1 MFNLK
6 YRINNLKLFKFFV
19 LLFKKFFKLG
29 GYMKFLKLLL
39 VAFFGTGLLINTAL
53 AGGKLVIASNASDQA
68 PRAAFEEIVAKFQA
82 ANPDID
88 VQMNTTEHEAF
99 KTAIR
104 TILSADKGPDV
115 ATWFAGNRMAGFV
128 ADGLFGDISDV
139 WAQEGLASS
148 MASTM
153 ASVTFDGKQY
163 ALPYSY
169 YQWGVYY
176 RKDIY
181 DANGISIPKTYDE
194 FLNNCK
200 KLKAKGIAS
209 VAIGTKF
216 LWTAAGWFDYLN
228 LRTNGLDYHI
238 DLMLGKTKYTD
249 EGVVNTF
256 KNWARAVEAGCFMDD
271 HQNYSWQEAQAPL
284 INGEA
289 ASYLIGNFIVPNL
302 PEDTQSQLDFY
313 QFPPINPNLEL
324 GEDAPTEIIFM
335 PANAQNVENGKK
347 FMAFFAQPE
356 NLTFMNDVLKQL
368 SPHSGSPAPTDRF
381 LKAGAEMLSKSK
393 TAQFFDR
400 DTTPEMAKAAMQLMV
415 DFMLEP
421 ESMMDILEEI
431 EEERSRIF
439 GG

>member
-1 MFNLK
+1 
-6 YRINNLKLFKFFV
+6 
-19 LLFKKFFKLG
+19 
-29 GYMKFLKLLL
+29 MKFVKLLIL
-39 VAFFGTGLLINTAL
+39 SFFALGMIINSAF
-53 AGGKLVIASNASDQA
+53 AGGKLVIASNASDAA
-68 PRAAFEEIVAKFQA
+68 PKKAFEDIVAKFQA
-82 ANPDID
+82 ANPDIE
-88 VQMNTTEHEAF
+88 VVLNTTEHEAF

-104 TILSADKGPDV
+104 TILAADKGPDV

-128 ADGLFGDISDV
+128 SDGLFADVSDV
-139 WAQEGLASS
+139 WASEGWDSS

-153 ASVTFDGKQY
+153 PSVTFNGKQY
-163 ALPYSY
+163 AVPYSY
-169 YQWGVYY
+169 YQWGIYY

-181 DANGISIPKTYDE
+181 EANGISIPKTYDE
-194 FLNNCK
+194 FLDNCK

-209 VAIGTKF
+209 VAIGTKY
-216 LWTAAGWFDYLN
+216 LWTAAGWFDYIN
-228 LRTNGLDYHI
+228 MRTNGLDYHI
-238 DLMLGKTKYTD
+238 NLMLGKTKYTD
-249 EGVVNTF
+249 QGVVNTF
-256 KNWARAVEAGCFMDD
+256 KNWARAIDAGCFMDD
-271 HQNYSWQEAQAPL
+271 HQNYSWQEAQPPL

-289 ASYLIGNFIVPNL
+289 ASYLIGNFIVNNL
-302 PEDTQSQLDFY
+302 PEETQAQLDFY
-313 QFPPINPNLEL
+313 QFPPIDPSLEL

-356 NLTFMNDVLKQL
+356 NLTAMNNVLGQL
-368 SPHSGSPAPTDRF
+368 STHSGSAAPSDRF
-381 LKAGAEMLSKSK
+381 QRAGAEMLSKSK

-421 ESMMDILEEI
+421 ENMMEILEEI

>member
-1 MFNLK
+1 MKLI
-6 YRINNLKLFKFFV
+6 RILV
-19 LLFKKFFKLG
+19 
-29 GYMKFLKLLL
+29 
-39 VAFFGTGLLINTAL
+39 VAFFTTGMLLNTTY

-104 TILSADKGPDV
+104 TILAADKGPDV

-139 WAQEGLASS
+139 WAQEGLANT

-153 ASVTFDGKQY
+153 PSVTFGGKQY

-194 FLNNCK
+194 FLDNCK
-200 KLKAKGIAS
+200 KLSANGIAS
-209 VAIGTKF
+209 VAIGTKY

-256 KNWARAVEAGCFMDD
+256 KNWTKAVEAGCFMDD

-302 PEDTQSQLDFY
+302 PEDTQAQLDFY
-313 QFPPINPNLEL
+313 QFPPIDPSLEL

-335 PANAQNVENGKK
+335 PSNAQNVENGKK
-347 FMAFFAQPE
+347 FMAFFSQPE
-356 NLTFMNDVLKQL
+356 NLTYMNDVLKQL

-381 LKAGAEMLSKSK
+381 LKAGSEMLSKSK

-400 DTTPEMAKAAMQLMV
+400 DTTPEMASVAMQLMV
-415 DFMLEP
+415 EFMLDTD
-421 ESMMDILEEI
+421 SMMDILEEM

>member
-1 MFNLK
+1 
-6 YRINNLKLFKFFV
+6 
-19 LLFKKFFKLG
+19 
-29 GYMKFLKLLL
+29 MKFVKLLIL
-39 VAFFGTGLLINTAL
+39 SFFALGMIINSAFAS
-53 AGGKLVIASNASDQA
+53 GKLVIASNASDAA
-68 PRAAFEEIVAKFQA
+68 PKKAFEDIVAKFQA
-82 ANPDID
+82 ANPDIE
-88 VQMNTTEHEAF
+88 VVLNTTEHEAF

-104 TILSADKGPDV
+104 TILAADKGPDV

-128 ADGLFGDISDV
+128 ADGLFADISDV
-139 WAQEGLASS
+139 WASEGWDSS

-153 ASVTFDGKQY
+153 PSVSFNGKQY
-163 ALPYSY
+163 AVPYSY
-169 YQWGVYY
+169 YQWGIYY

-181 DANGISIPKTYDE
+181 EANGISIPKTYDE
-194 FLNNCK
+194 FLDNCK

-209 VAIGTKF
+209 VAIGTKY
-216 LWTAAGWFDYLN
+216 LWTAAGWFDYIN
-228 LRTNGLDYHI
+228 MRTNGLDYHI
-238 DLMLGKTKYTD
+238 NLMLGKTKYTD
-249 EGVVNTF
+249 QGVVNTF
-256 KNWARAVEAGCFMDD
+256 KNWARAIDAGCFMDD
-271 HQNYSWQEAQAPL
+271 HQNYSWQEAQPPL

-289 ASYLIGNFIVPNL
+289 ASYLIGNFIVNNL
-302 PEDTQSQLDFY
+302 PEETQAQLDFY
-313 QFPPINPNLEL
+313 QFPPIDPSLEL

-356 NLTFMNDVLKQL
+356 NLTAMNNVLGQL
-368 SPHSGSPAPTDRF
+368 STHSGSAAPSDRF
-381 LKAGAEMLSKSK
+381 QRAGAEMLSKSK

-421 ESMMDILEEI
+421 ENMMEILEEI

>member
-1 MFNLK
+1 
-6 YRINNLKLFKFFV
+6 
-19 LLFKKFFKLG
+19 
-29 GYMKFLKLLL
+29 MKFVKLLIL
-39 VAFFGTGLLINTAL
+39 SFFALGMIINSAF
-53 AGGKLVIASNASDQA
+53 AGGKLVIASNASDAA
-68 PRAAFEEIVAKFQA
+68 PKKAFEDIVAKFQA
-82 ANPDID
+82 ANPDIE
-88 VQMNTTEHEAF
+88 VVLNTTEHEAF

-104 TILSADKGPDV
+104 TILAADKGPDV

-128 ADGLFGDISDV
+128 ADGLFADISDV
-139 WAQEGLASS
+139 WASEGWDSS

-153 ASVTFDGKQY
+153 PSVSFDGKQY
-163 ALPYSY
+163 AVPYSY
-169 YQWGVYY
+169 YQWGIYY

-181 DANGISIPKTYDE
+181 EANGISIPKTYDE
-194 FLNNCK
+194 FLDNCK

-209 VAIGTKF
+209 VAIGTKY
-216 LWTAAGWFDYLN
+216 LWTAAGWFDYIN
-228 LRTNGLDYHI
+228 MRTNGLDYHI
-238 DLMLGKTKYTD
+238 NLMLGKTKYTD
-249 EGVVNTF
+249 QGVVNTF
-256 KNWARAVEAGCFMDD
+256 KNWARAIDAGCFMDD
-271 HQNYSWQEAQAPL
+271 HQNYSWQEAQPPL

-289 ASYLIGNFIVPNL
+289 ASYLIGNFIVNNL
-302 PEDTQSQLDFY
+302 PEETQAQLDFY
-313 QFPPINPNLEL
+313 QFPPIDPSLEL

-356 NLTFMNDVLKQL
+356 NLTAMNNVLGQL
-368 SPHSGSPAPTDRF
+368 STHSGSAAPSDRF
-381 LKAGAEMLSKSK
+381 QRAGAEMLSKSK

-421 ESMMDILEEI
+421 ENMMEILEEI

>member
-1 MFNLK
+1 M
-6 YRINNLKLFKFFV
+6 KLIKILV
-19 LLFKKFFKLG
+19 
-29 GYMKFLKLLL
+29 
-39 VAFFGTGLLINTAL
+39 VAFFTTGMLLNNAY
-53 AGGKLVIASNASDQA
+53 AGGKLIIASNASDQA

-104 TILSADKGPDV
+104 TILAADKGPDV

-139 WAQEGLASS
+139 WAQEGLANT

-153 ASVTFDGKQY
+153 PSVTFGGKQY

-194 FLNNCK
+194 FLDNCK
-200 KLKAKGIAS
+200 KLSANGIAS
-209 VAIGTKF
+209 VAIGTKY

-256 KNWARAVEAGCFMDD
+256 KNWTKAVEAGCFMDD

-302 PEDTQSQLDFY
+302 PEDTQAQLDFY
-313 QFPPINPNLEL
+313 QFPPIDPSLEL

-335 PANAQNVENGKK
+335 PSNAQNVENGKK
-347 FMAFFAQPE
+347 FMAFFSQPE
-356 NLTFMNDVLKQL
+356 NLTYMNDVLKQL

-381 LKAGAEMLSKSK
+381 LKAGSEMLSKSK

-415 DFMLEP
+415 EFMLDTD
-421 ESMMDILEEI
+421 SMMDILEEM

>member
-1 MFNLK
+1 
-6 YRINNLKLFKFFV
+6 
-19 LLFKKFFKLG
+19 
-29 GYMKFLKLLL
+29 MKFLKLLIL
-39 VAFFGTGLLINTAL
+39 SFFALGMIINSAF
-53 AGGKLVIASNASDQA
+53 AGGKLVIASNASDAA
-68 PRAAFEEIVAKFQA
+68 PKKAFEDIVAKFQA
-82 ANPDID
+82 ANPDIE
-88 VQMNTTEHEAF
+88 VVLNTTEHEAF

-104 TILSADKGPDV
+104 TILAADKGPDV

-128 ADGLFGDISDV
+128 SDGLFADISDV
-139 WAQEGLASS
+139 WASQGWDSS

-153 ASVTFDGKQY
+153 PSVTFNGKQY
-163 ALPYSY
+163 AVPYSY
-169 YQWGVYY
+169 YQWGIYY

-181 DANGISIPKTYDE
+181 EANGISIPKTYDE
-194 FLNNCK
+194 FLDNCK

-209 VAIGTKF
+209 VAIGTKY
-216 LWTAAGWFDYLN
+216 LWTAAGWFDYIN
-228 LRTNGLDYHI
+228 MRTNGLDYHI
-238 DLMLGKTKYTD
+238 NLMLGKTKYTD
-249 EGVVNTF
+249 QGVVNTF
-256 KNWARAVEAGCFMDD
+256 KNWARAIDAGCFMDD
-271 HQNYSWQEAQAPL
+271 HQNYSWQEAQPPL

-289 ASYLIGNFIVPNL
+289 ASYLIGNFIVNNL
-302 PEDTQSQLDFY
+302 PEETQAQLDFY
-313 QFPPINPNLEL
+313 QFPPIDPSLEL

-356 NLTFMNDVLKQL
+356 NLTAMNNVLGQL
-368 SPHSGSPAPTDRF
+368 STHSGSAAPSDRF
-381 LKAGAEMLSKSK
+381 QRAGAEMLSKSK

-421 ESMMDILEEI
+421 ENMMEILEEI

>member
-1 MFNLK
+1 
-6 YRINNLKLFKFFV
+6 
-19 LLFKKFFKLG
+19 
-29 GYMKFLKLLL
+29 MKFVKLLIL
-39 VAFFGTGLLINTAL
+39 SFFALGMIINSAF
-53 AGGKLVIASNASDQA
+53 AGSKLVIASNASDA
-68 PRAAFEEIVAKFQA
+68 TPKEAFENIVAKFQA
-82 ANPDID
+82 ANPDIE
-88 VQMNTTEHEAF
+88 VVLNTTEHEAF

-104 TILSADKGPDV
+104 TILAADKGPDV

-128 ADGLFGDISDV
+128 SDGLFADISDV
-139 WAQEGLASS
+139 WASEGWNSS

-153 ASVTFDGKQY
+153 PSVTFNGKQY
-163 ALPYSY
+163 AVPYSY
-169 YQWGVYY
+169 YQWGIYY

-181 DANGISIPKTYDE
+181 EANGISIPKTYDE
-194 FLNNCK
+194 FLDNCK

-209 VAIGTKF
+209 VAIGTKY
-216 LWTAAGWFDYLN
+216 LWTAAGWFDYIN
-228 LRTNGLDYHI
+228 MRTNGLDYHI
-238 DLMLGKTKYTD
+238 NLMLGKTKYTD
-249 EGVVNTF
+249 QGVVNTF
-256 KNWARAVEAGCFMDD
+256 KNWARAIDAGCFMDD
-271 HQNYSWQEAQAPL
+271 HQNYSWQEAQPPL

-289 ASYLIGNFIVPNL
+289 TSYLIGNFIVNNL
-302 PEDTQSQLDFY
+302 PEETQAQLDFY
-313 QFPPINPNLEL
+313 QFPPIDPSLEL

-356 NLTFMNDVLKQL
+356 NLTAMNNVLGQL
-368 SPHSGSPAPTDRF
+368 STHSGSAAPSDRF
-381 LKAGAEMLSKSK
+381 QRAGAEMLSKSK

-421 ESMMDILEEI
+421 ENMMEILEEI

>member
-1 MFNLK
+1 
-6 YRINNLKLFKFFV
+6 
-19 LLFKKFFKLG
+19 
-29 GYMKFLKLLL
+29 MKFVKLLIL
-39 VAFFGTGLLINTAL
+39 SFFALGMIINSAF
-53 AGGKLVIASNASDQA
+53 AGGKLVIASNASDAA
-68 PRAAFEEIVAKFQA
+68 PKKAFEDIVAKFQA
-82 ANPDID
+82 ANPDIE
-88 VQMNTTEHEAF
+88 VVLNTTEHEAF

-104 TILSADKGPDV
+104 TILAADKGPDV

-128 ADGLFGDISDV
+128 ADGLFADISDV
-139 WAQEGLASS
+139 WASEGWDSS

-153 ASVTFDGKQY
+153 PSVSFNGKQY
-163 ALPYSY
+163 AVPYSY
-169 YQWGVYY
+169 YQWGIYY

-181 DANGISIPKTYDE
+181 EANGISIPKTYDE
-194 FLNNCK
+194 FLDNCK

-209 VAIGTKF
+209 VAIGTKY
-216 LWTAAGWFDYLN
+216 LWTAAGWFDYIN
-228 LRTNGLDYHI
+228 MRTNGLDYHI
-238 DLMLGKTKYTD
+238 NLMLGKTKYTD
-249 EGVVNTF
+249 QGVVNTF
-256 KNWARAVEAGCFMDD
+256 KNWARAIDAGCFMDD
-271 HQNYSWQEAQAPL
+271 HQNYSWQEAQPPL

-289 ASYLIGNFIVPNL
+289 ASYLIGNFIVNNL
-302 PEDTQSQLDFY
+302 PEETQAQLDFY
-313 QFPPINPNLEL
+313 QFPPIDPSLEL

-356 NLTFMNDVLKQL
+356 NLTAMNNVLGQL
-368 SPHSGSPAPTDRF
+368 STHSGSAAPSDRF
-381 LKAGAEMLSKSK
+381 QKAGAEMLSKSK

-421 ESMMDILEEI
+421 ENMMEILEEI

>member
-1 MFNLK
+1 MKLI
-6 YRINNLKLFKFFV
+6 RILV
-19 LLFKKFFKLG
+19 
-29 GYMKFLKLLL
+29 
-39 VAFFGTGLLINTAL
+39 VAFFTTGMLLNTTY

-104 TILSADKGPDV
+104 TILAADKGPDV

-139 WAQEGLASS
+139 WAQEGLANT

-153 ASVTFDGKQY
+153 PSITFGGKQY

-194 FLNNCK
+194 FLDNCK
-200 KLKAKGIAS
+200 KLSANGIAS
-209 VAIGTKF
+209 VAIGTKY

-256 KNWARAVEAGCFMDD
+256 KNWARAVEAGCFMDN

-302 PEDTQSQLDFY
+302 PEDTQAQLDFY
-313 QFPPINPNLEL
+313 QFPPIDPSLEL

-335 PANAQNVENGKK
+335 PSNAQNVENGKK
-347 FMAFFAQPE
+347 FMAFFSQPE
-356 NLTFMNDVLKQL
+356 NLTYMNDVLKQL

-381 LKAGAEMLSKSK
+381 LKAGSEMLSKSK

-415 DFMLEP
+415 EFMLDTD
-421 ESMMDILEEI
+421 SMMDILEEI

>member
-1 MFNLK
+1 MKLI
-6 YRINNLKLFKFFV
+6 RILV
-19 LLFKKFFKLG
+19 
-29 GYMKFLKLLL
+29 
-39 VAFFGTGLLINTAL
+39 VAFFTTGMLLNTTY

-104 TILSADKGPDV
+104 TILAADKGPDV

-139 WAQEGLASS
+139 WAQEGLANT

-153 ASVTFDGKQY
+153 PSVTFGGKQY

-194 FLNNCK
+194 FLDNCK
-200 KLKAKGIAS
+200 KLSANGIAS
-209 VAIGTKF
+209 VAIGTKY

-256 KNWARAVEAGCFMDD
+256 KNWARAVEAGCFMDN

-302 PEDTQSQLDFY
+302 PEDTQAQLDFY
-313 QFPPINPNLEL
+313 QFPPIDPSLEL

-335 PANAQNVENGKK
+335 PSNAQNVENGKK
-347 FMAFFAQPE
+347 FMAFFSQPE
-356 NLTFMNDVLKQL
+356 NLTYMNDVLKQL

-381 LKAGAEMLSKSK
+381 LKAGSEMLSKSK

-415 DFMLEP
+415 EFMLDTD
-421 ESMMDILEEI
+421 SMMDILEEI

>member
-1 MFNLK
+1 
-6 YRINNLKLFKFFV
+6 
-19 LLFKKFFKLG
+19 
-29 GYMKFLKLLL
+29 MKFVKLLIL
-39 VAFFGTGLLINTAL
+39 SFFALGMIINSAF
-53 AGGKLVIASNASDQA
+53 AGGKLVIASNASDAA
-68 PRAAFEEIVAKFQA
+68 PKKAFEEIVAKFQA
-82 ANPDID
+82 ANPDIE
-88 VQMNTTEHEAF
+88 VVLNTTEHEAF

-104 TILSADKGPDV
+104 TILAADKGPDV

-128 ADGLFGDISDV
+128 SDGLFADISDV
-139 WAQEGLASS
+139 WASEGWDSS

-153 ASVTFDGKQY
+153 PSVTFNGKQY
-163 ALPYSY
+163 AVPYSY
-169 YQWGVYY
+169 YQWGIYY

-181 DANGISIPKTYDE
+181 EANGISIPKTYDE
-194 FLNNCK
+194 FLDNCK

-209 VAIGTKF
+209 VAIGTKY
-216 LWTAAGWFDYLN
+216 LWTAAGWFDYIN
-228 LRTNGLDYHI
+228 MRTNGLDYHI
-238 DLMLGKTKYTD
+238 NLMLGKTKYTD
-249 EGVVNTF
+249 QGVVNTF
-256 KNWARAVEAGCFMDD
+256 KNWARAIDAGCFMDD
-271 HQNYSWQEAQAPL
+271 HQNYSWQEAQPPL

-289 ASYLIGNFIVPNL
+289 ASYLIGNFIVNNL
-302 PEDTQSQLDFY
+302 PEETQAQLDFY
-313 QFPPINPNLEL
+313 QFPPIDPSLEL

-356 NLTFMNDVLKQL
+356 NLTAMNNVLGQL
-368 SPHSGSPAPTDRF
+368 STHSGSAAPSDRF
-381 LKAGAEMLSKSK
+381 QKAGSEMLSKSK

-421 ESMMDILEEI
+421 ENMMEILEEI

>member
-1 MFNLK
+1 
-6 YRINNLKLFKFFV
+6 
-19 LLFKKFFKLG
+19 
-29 GYMKFLKLLL
+29 MKFIKLLIL
-39 VAFFGTGLLINTAL
+39 SFFALGMIINSAF
-53 AGGKLVIASNASDQA
+53 AGGKLVIASNASDAA
-68 PRAAFEEIVAKFQA
+68 PKKAFEDIVAKFQA
-82 ANPDID
+82 ANPDIE
-88 VQMNTTEHEAF
+88 VVLNTTEHEAF

-104 TILSADKGPDV
+104 TILAADKGPDV

-128 ADGLFGDISDV
+128 SDGLFADISDV
-139 WAQEGLASS
+139 WASQGWDSS

-153 ASVTFDGKQY
+153 PSVTFNGKQY
-163 ALPYSY
+163 AVPYSY
-169 YQWGVYY
+169 YQWGIYY

-181 DANGISIPKTYDE
+181 EANGISIPKTYDE
-194 FLNNCK
+194 FLDNCK

-209 VAIGTKF
+209 VAIGTKY
-216 LWTAAGWFDYLN
+216 LWTAAGWFDYIN
-228 LRTNGLDYHI
+228 MRTNGLDYHI
-238 DLMLGKTKYTD
+238 NLMLGKTKYTD
-249 EGVVNTF
+249 QGVVNTF
-256 KNWARAVEAGCFMDD
+256 KNWARAIDAGCFMDD
-271 HQNYSWQEAQAPL
+271 HQNYSWQEAQPPL

-289 ASYLIGNFIVPNL
+289 ASYLIGNFIVNNL
-302 PEDTQSQLDFY
+302 PEETQAQLDFY
-313 QFPPINPNLEL
+313 QFPPIDPSLEL

-356 NLTFMNDVLKQL
+356 NLTAMNNVLGQL
-368 SPHSGSPAPTDRF
+368 STHSGSAAPSDRF
-381 LKAGAEMLSKSK
+381 QRAGAEMLSKSK

-421 ESMMDILEEI
+421 ENMMEILEEI

>member
-1 MFNLK
+1 
-6 YRINNLKLFKFFV
+6 
-19 LLFKKFFKLG
+19 
-29 GYMKFLKLLL
+29 MKFLKLLL
-39 VAFFGTGLLINTAL
+39 VVFFGTGLLTNTAL

-104 TILSADKGPDV
+104 TILAADKGPDV

-153 ASVTFDGKQY
+153 PSVTFDGKQY

-181 DANGISIPKTYDE
+181 DANGISVPKTYDE
-194 FLNNCK
+194 FLDNCK
-200 KLKAKGIAS
+200 KLKANGIAS
-209 VAIGTKF
+209 VAIGTKY

-256 KNWARAVEAGCFMDD
+256 KNWARAVDAGCFMDD

-302 PEDTQSQLDFY
+302 PEETQSQLDFY
-313 QFPPINPNLEL
+313 QFPPIDPNLEL

-381 LKAGAEMLSKSK
+381 LKAGSEMLSKSK

-415 DFMLEP
+415 DFMLDT

-439 GG
+439 GS

>member
-1 MFNLK
+1 
-6 YRINNLKLFKFFV
+6 
-19 LLFKKFFKLG
+19 
-29 GYMKFLKLLL
+29 MKFLKLLL

-153 ASVTFDGKQY
+153 PSVTFDGKQY

>member
-1 MFNLK
+1 
-6 YRINNLKLFKFFV
+6 
-19 LLFKKFFKLG
+19 
-29 GYMKFLKLLL
+29 MKFLKLLL
-39 VAFFGTGLLINTAL
+39 VVFFGTGLLTNTAL

-104 TILSADKGPDV
+104 TILAADKGPDV

-153 ASVTFDGKQY
+153 PSVTFDGKQY

-181 DANGISIPKTYDE
+181 DANGISVPKTYDE
-194 FLNNCK
+194 FLDNCK
-200 KLKAKGIAS
+200 KLKANGIAS
-209 VAIGTKF
+209 VAIGTKY

-256 KNWARAVEAGCFMDD
+256 KNWTRAVDAGCFMDD
-271 HQNYSWQEAQAPL
+271 HQNYSWQEAQAAL
-284 INGEA
+284 IL
-289 ASYLIGNFIVPNL
+289 SLIHI
-302 PEDTQSQLDFY
+302 
-313 QFPPINPNLEL
+313 
-324 GEDAPTEIIFM
+324 
-335 PANAQNVENGKK
+335 
-347 FMAFFAQPE
+347 
-356 NLTFMNDVLKQL
+356 
-368 SPHSGSPAPTDRF
+368 
-381 LKAGAEMLSKSK
+381 
-393 TAQFFDR
+393 
-400 DTTPEMAKAAMQLMV
+400 
-415 DFMLEP
+415 
-421 ESMMDILEEI
+421 
-431 EEERSRIF
+431 
-439 GG
+439 

>member
-1 MFNLK
+1 
-6 YRINNLKLFKFFV
+6 
-19 LLFKKFFKLG
+19 
-29 GYMKFLKLLL
+29 MKFLKLLL

-153 ASVTFDGKQY
+153 PSVTFDGKQY

-271 HQNYSWQEAQAPL
+271 HQTYSWQEAQAPL

>member
-1 MFNLK
+1 
-6 YRINNLKLFKFFV
+6 
-19 LLFKKFFKLG
+19 
-29 GYMKFLKLLL
+29 MKFVKLLIL
-39 VAFFGTGLLINTAL
+39 SFFALGMIINSAF
-53 AGGKLVIASNASDQA
+53 AGGKLVIASNASDAA
-68 PRAAFEEIVAKFQA
+68 PKKAFEDIVAKFQA
-82 ANPDID
+82 ANPDIE
-88 VQMNTTEHEAF
+88 VVLNTTEHEAF

-104 TILSADKGPDV
+104 TILAADKGPDV

-128 ADGLFGDISDV
+128 SDGLFADISDV
-139 WAQEGLASS
+139 WASEGWDSS

-153 ASVTFDGKQY
+153 PSVTFNGKQY
-163 ALPYSY
+163 AVPYSY
-169 YQWGVYY
+169 YQWGIYY

-181 DANGISIPKTYDE
+181 EANGISIPKTYDE
-194 FLNNCK
+194 FLDNCK

-209 VAIGTKF
+209 VAIGTKY
-216 LWTAAGWFDYLN
+216 LWTAAGWFDYIN
-228 LRTNGLDYHI
+228 MRTNGLDYHI
-238 DLMLGKTKYTD
+238 NLMLGKTKYTD
-249 EGVVNTF
+249 QGVVNTF
-256 KNWARAVEAGCFMDD
+256 KNWARAIDAGCFMDD
-271 HQNYSWQEAQAPL
+271 HQNYSWQEAQPPL

-289 ASYLIGNFIVPNL
+289 ASYLIGNFIVNNL
-302 PEDTQSQLDFY
+302 PEETQAQLDFY
-313 QFPPINPNLEL
+313 QFPPIDPSLEL

-356 NLTFMNDVLKQL
+356 NLTAMNNVLGQL
-368 SPHSGSPAPTDRF
+368 STHSGSAAPSDRF
-381 LKAGAEMLSKSK
+381 QRAGAEMLSKSK

-421 ESMMDILEEI
+421 ENMMEILEEI

>member
-1 MFNLK
+1 
-6 YRINNLKLFKFFV
+6 
-19 LLFKKFFKLG
+19 
-29 GYMKFLKLLL
+29 MKFVKLLIL
-39 VAFFGTGLLINTAL
+39 SFFALGMIINSAF
-53 AGGKLVIASNASDQA
+53 AGGKLVIASNASDAA
-68 PRAAFEEIVAKFQA
+68 PKKAFEDIVAKFQA
-82 ANPDID
+82 ANPDIE
-88 VQMNTTEHEAF
+88 VVLNTTEHEAF

-104 TILSADKGPDV
+104 TILAADKGPDV

-128 ADGLFGDISDV
+128 ADGLFADISDV
-139 WAQEGLASS
+139 WASEGWDSS

-153 ASVTFDGKQY
+153 PSVTFNGKQY
-163 ALPYSY
+163 AVPYSY
-169 YQWGVYY
+169 YQWGIYY

-181 DANGISIPKTYDE
+181 EANGISIPKTYDE
-194 FLNNCK
+194 FLDNCK

-209 VAIGTKF
+209 VAIGTKY
-216 LWTAAGWFDYLN
+216 LWTAAGWFDYIN
-228 LRTNGLDYHI
+228 MRTNGLDYHI
-238 DLMLGKTKYTD
+238 NLMLGKTKYTD
-249 EGVVNTF
+249 QGVVNTF
-256 KNWARAVEAGCFMDD
+256 KNWARAIDAGCFMDD
-271 HQNYSWQEAQAPL
+271 HQNYSWQEAQPPL

-289 ASYLIGNFIVPNL
+289 ASYLIGNFIVNNL
-302 PEDTQSQLDFY
+302 PEETQQAQLDFY
-313 QFPPINPNLEL
+313 QFPPIDPSLEL

-356 NLTFMNDVLKQL
+356 NLTAMNNVLGQL
-368 SPHSGSPAPTDRF
+368 STHSGSAAPSDRF
-381 LKAGAEMLSKSK
+381 QRAGAEMLSKSK

-421 ESMMDILEEI
+421 ENMMEILEEI

>member
-1 MFNLK
+1 M
-6 YRINNLKLFKFFV
+6 RI
-19 LLFKKFFKLG
+19 
-29 GYMKFLKLLL
+29 MKFLKLLL
-39 VAFFGTGLLINTAL
+39 VVFFGTGLLTNTAL

-104 TILSADKGPDV
+104 TILAADKGPDV

-153 ASVTFDGKQY
+153 PSVTFDGKQY

-181 DANGISIPKTYDE
+181 DANGISVPKTYDE
-194 FLNNCK
+194 FLDNCK
-200 KLKAKGIAS
+200 KLKANGIAS
-209 VAIGTKF
+209 VAIGTKY

-238 DLMLGKTKYTD
+238 DLMLGNQIY
-249 EGVVNTF
+249 
-256 KNWARAVEAGCFMDD
+256 
-271 HQNYSWQEAQAPL
+271 
-284 INGEA
+284 
-289 ASYLIGNFIVPNL
+289 
-302 PEDTQSQLDFY
+302 
-313 QFPPINPNLEL
+313 
-324 GEDAPTEIIFM
+324 
-335 PANAQNVENGKK
+335 
-347 FMAFFAQPE
+347 
-356 NLTFMNDVLKQL
+356 
-368 SPHSGSPAPTDRF
+368 
-381 LKAGAEMLSKSK
+381 
-393 TAQFFDR
+393 
-400 DTTPEMAKAAMQLMV
+400 
-415 DFMLEP
+415 
-421 ESMMDILEEI
+421 
-431 EEERSRIF
+431 
-439 GG
+439 

>member
-1 MFNLK
+1 
-6 YRINNLKLFKFFV
+6 
-19 LLFKKFFKLG
+19 
-29 GYMKFLKLLL
+29 MKIIKLLIL
-39 VAFFGTGLLINTAL
+39 SFFALGMIINSAF
-53 AGGKLVIASNASDQA
+53 AGGKLVIASNASDAA
-68 PRAAFEEIVAKFQA
+68 PRQAMEDIVAKFQA
-82 ANPDID
+82 ANPDIE
-88 VQMNTTEHEAF
+88 VVLNTTEHEAF

-104 TILSADKGPDV
+104 TILAADKGPDV

-128 ADGLFGDISDV
+128 ADGLFADVSDV
-139 WAQEGLASS
+139 WASEGWGNS
-148 MASTM
+148 MSSTM
-153 ASVTFDGKQY
+153 PSVTFNGKQY
-163 ALPYSY
+163 AVPFSY

-194 FLNNCK
+194 FLDNCK
-200 KLKAKGIAS
+200 KLKANGIAS
-209 VAIGTKF
+209 VAIGTKY

-256 KNWARAVEAGCFMDD
+256 KNWTRAVDAGCFMDD

-302 PEDTQSQLDFY
+302 PEETQSQLEFY
-313 QFPPINPNLEL
+313 QFPPIDPNLEL

-381 LKAGAEMLSKSK
+381 LKAGSEMLSKSK

-415 DFMLEP
+415 DFMLDT

>member
-1 MFNLK
+1 
-6 YRINNLKLFKFFV
+6 
-19 LLFKKFFKLG
+19 
-29 GYMKFLKLLL
+29 MKFVKLLIL
-39 VAFFGTGLLINTAL
+39 SFFALGMIINSAF
-53 AGGKLVIASNASDQA
+53 AGGKLVIASNASDAA
-68 PRAAFEEIVAKFQA
+68 PKKAFEDIVAKFQA
-82 ANPDID
+82 ANPDIE
-88 VQMNTTEHEAF
+88 VVLNTTEHEAF

-104 TILSADKGPDV
+104 TILAADKGPDV

-128 ADGLFGDISDV
+128 ADGLFADISDV
-139 WAQEGLASS
+139 WASEGWDSS

-153 ASVTFDGKQY
+153 PSVTFNGKQY
-163 ALPYSY
+163 AVPYSY
-169 YQWGVYY
+169 YQWGIYY

-181 DANGISIPKTYDE
+181 EANGISIPKTYDE
-194 FLNNCK
+194 FLDNCK

-209 VAIGTKF
+209 VAIGTKY
-216 LWTAAGWFDYLN
+216 LWTAAGWFDYIN
-228 LRTNGLDYHI
+228 MRTNGLDYHI
-238 DLMLGKTKYTD
+238 NLMLGKTKYTD
-249 EGVVNTF
+249 QGVVNTF
-256 KNWARAVEAGCFMDD
+256 KNWARAIDAGCFMDD
-271 HQNYSWQEAQAPL
+271 HQNYSWQEAQPPL

-289 ASYLIGNFIVPNL
+289 ASYLIGNFIVNNL
-302 PEDTQSQLDFY
+302 PEETQAQLDFY
-313 QFPPINPNLEL
+313 QFPPIDPSLEL

-356 NLTFMNDVLKQL
+356 NLTAMNNVLGQL
-368 SPHSGSPAPTDRF
+368 STHSGSAAPSDRF
-381 LKAGAEMLSKSK
+381 QRAGAEMLSKSK

-421 ESMMDILEEI
+421 ENMMEILEEI

>member
-1 MFNLK
+1 M
-6 YRINNLKLFKFFV
+6 KLIKILV
-19 LLFKKFFKLG
+19 
-29 GYMKFLKLLL
+29 
-39 VAFFGTGLLINTAL
+39 VAFFTTGMLLNNAY
-53 AGGKLVIASNASDQA
+53 AAGKLIIASNASDQA

-104 TILSADKGPDV
+104 TILAADKGPDV

-139 WAQEGLASS
+139 WAQEGLANT

-153 ASVTFDGKQY
+153 PSVTFGGKQY

-194 FLNNCK
+194 FLDNCK
-200 KLKAKGIAS
+200 KLSANGIAS
-209 VAIGTKF
+209 VAIGTKY

-256 KNWARAVEAGCFMDD
+256 KNWTKAVEAGCFMDD

-302 PEDTQSQLDFY
+302 PEDTQAQLDFY
-313 QFPPINPNLEL
+313 QFPPIDPSLEL

-335 PANAQNVENGKK
+335 PSNAQNVENGKK
-347 FMAFFAQPE
+347 FMAFFSQPE
-356 NLTFMNDVLKQL
+356 NLTYMNDVLKQL

-381 LKAGAEMLSKSK
+381 LKAGSEMLSKSK

-415 DFMLEP
+415 EFMLDTD
-421 ESMMDILEEI
+421 SMMDILEEM

>member
-1 MFNLK
+1 MI
-6 YRINNLKLFKFFV
+6 INS
-19 LLFKKFFKLG
+19 
-29 GYMKFLKLLL
+29 
-39 VAFFGTGLLINTAL
+39 AF
-53 AGGKLVIASNASDQA
+53 AGGKLVIASNASDAA
-68 PRAAFEEIVAKFQA
+68 PRQAMEDIVAKFQA
-82 ANPDID
+82 ANPDIE
-88 VQMNTTEHEAF
+88 VVLNTTEHEAF

-104 TILSADKGPDV
+104 TILAADKGPDV

-128 ADGLFGDISDV
+128 ADGLFADISDV
-139 WAQEGLASS
+139 WASEGWGNS
-148 MASTM
+148 MSSTM
-153 ASVTFDGKQY
+153 PSVTFNGKQY
-163 ALPYSY
+163 AVPFSY

-194 FLNNCK
+194 FLDNCK
-200 KLKAKGIAS
+200 KLKANGIAS
-209 VAIGTKF
+209 VAIGTKY

-256 KNWARAVEAGCFMDD
+256 KNWTRAVDAGCFMDD
-271 HQNYSWQEAQAPL
+271 HQNYSWQEAQAAL

-302 PEDTQSQLDFY
+302 PEETQSQLDFY
-313 QFPPINPNLEL
+313 QFPPIDPNLEL

-368 SPHSGSPAPTDRF
+368 SPHSDSPAPTDRI
-381 LKAGAEMLSKSK
+381 LKAGSEMLSKSK

-415 DFMLEP
+415 DFMLDT

>member
-1 MFNLK
+1 M
-6 YRINNLKLFKFFV
+6 KLIKILV
-19 LLFKKFFKLG
+19 
-29 GYMKFLKLLL
+29 
-39 VAFFGTGLLINTAL
+39 VAFFTTGMLLNNAY

-104 TILSADKGPDV
+104 TILAADKGPDV

-139 WAQEGLASS
+139 WAQEGLANT

-153 ASVTFDGKQY
+153 PSVTFGGKQY

-194 FLNNCK
+194 FLDNCK
-200 KLKAKGIAS
+200 KLSANGIAS
-209 VAIGTKF
+209 VAIGTKY

-256 KNWARAVEAGCFMDD
+256 KNWTKAVEAGCFMDD

-302 PEDTQSQLDFY
+302 PEDTQAQLDFY
-313 QFPPINPNLEL
+313 QFPPIDPSLEL

-335 PANAQNVENGKK
+335 PSNAQNVENGKK
-347 FMAFFAQPE
+347 FMAFFSQPE
-356 NLTFMNDVLKQL
+356 NLTYMNDVLKQL

-381 LKAGAEMLSKSK
+381 LKAGSEMLSKSK

-415 DFMLEP
+415 EFMLDTD
-421 ESMMDILEEI
+421 SMMDILEEM

>member
-1 MFNLK
+1 
-6 YRINNLKLFKFFV
+6 
-19 LLFKKFFKLG
+19 
-29 GYMKFLKLLL
+29 MKFLKLLL
-39 VAFFGTGLLINTAL
+39 VVFFGTGLLTNIAL

-104 TILSADKGPDV
+104 TILAADKGPDV

-128 ADGLFGDISDV
+128 EDGLFGDISDV

-153 ASVTFDGKQY
+153 PSVTFDGKQY

-181 DANGISIPKTYDE
+181 DANGISVPKTYDE
-194 FLNNCK
+194 FLDNCK
-200 KLKAKGIAS
+200 KLKANGIAS
-209 VAIGTKF
+209 VAIGTKY

-256 KNWARAVEAGCFMDD
+256 KNWTRAVDAGCFMDD

-302 PEDTQSQLDFY
+302 PEETQSQLDFY
-313 QFPPINPNLEL
+313 QFPPIDPNLEL

-368 SPHSGSPAPTDRF
+368 SPHSASPAPTDRF
-381 LKAGAEMLSKSK
+381 LKAGSEMLSKSK

-415 DFMLEP
+415 DFMLDT

>member
-1 MFNLK
+1 
-6 YRINNLKLFKFFV
+6 
-19 LLFKKFFKLG
+19 
-29 GYMKFLKLLL
+29 MKFLKLLIL
-39 VAFFGTGLLINTAL
+39 SFFALGMIINSAF
-53 AGGKLVIASNASDQA
+53 AGGKLVIASNASDAA
-68 PRAAFEEIVAKFQA
+68 PKKAFEDIVAKFQA
-82 ANPDID
+82 ANPDIE
-88 VQMNTTEHEAF
+88 VVLNTTEHEAF

-104 TILSADKGPDV
+104 TILAADKGPDV

-128 ADGLFGDISDV
+128 SDGLFADISDV
-139 WAQEGLASS
+139 WASEGWDSS

-153 ASVTFDGKQY
+153 PSVTFNGKQY
-163 ALPYSY
+163 AVPYSY
-169 YQWGVYY
+169 YQWGIYY

-181 DANGISIPKTYDE
+181 EANGISIPKTYDE
-194 FLNNCK
+194 FLDNCK

-209 VAIGTKF
+209 VAIGTKY
-216 LWTAAGWFDYLN
+216 LWTAAGWFDYIN
-228 LRTNGLDYHI
+228 MRTNGLDYHI
-238 DLMLGKTKYTD
+238 NLMLGKTKYTD
-249 EGVVNTF
+249 QGVVNTF
-256 KNWARAVEAGCFMDD
+256 KNWARAIDAGCFMDD
-271 HQNYSWQEAQAPL
+271 HQNYSWQEAQPPL

-289 ASYLIGNFIVPNL
+289 ASYLIGNFIVNNL
-302 PEDTQSQLDFY
+302 PEETQAQLDFY
-313 QFPPINPNLEL
+313 QFPPIDPSLEL

-356 NLTFMNDVLKQL
+356 NLTAMNNVLGQL
-368 SPHSGSPAPTDRF
+368 STHSGSAAPSDRF
-381 LKAGAEMLSKSK
+381 QRAGAEMLSKSK

-421 ESMMDILEEI
+421 ENMMEILEEI

>member
-1 MFNLK
+1 
-6 YRINNLKLFKFFV
+6 
-19 LLFKKFFKLG
+19 
-29 GYMKFLKLLL
+29 MKFIKLLL
-39 VAFFGTGLLINTAL
+39 VVFFGTGLLTNTAL

-104 TILSADKGPDV
+104 TILAADKGPDV

-153 ASVTFDGKQY
+153 PSVTFDGKQY

-181 DANGISIPKTYDE
+181 DANGISVPKTYDE
-194 FLNNCK
+194 FLDNCK
-200 KLKAKGIAS
+200 KLKANGIAS
-209 VAIGTKF
+209 VAIGTKY
-216 LWTAAGWFDYLN
+216 LWTAAGWFDYIN

-256 KNWARAVEAGCFMDD
+256 KNWTRAVDAGCFMDD

-302 PEDTQSQLDFY
+302 PEETQSQLDFY
-313 QFPPINPNLEL
+313 QFPPIDANLEL

-368 SPHSGSPAPTDRF
+368 SPHSDSPAPTDRF
-381 LKAGAEMLSKSK
+381 LKAGSEMLSKSK

-415 DFMLEP
+415 DFMLDT

>member
-1 MFNLK
+1 
-6 YRINNLKLFKFFV
+6 
-19 LLFKKFFKLG
+19 
-29 GYMKFLKLLL
+29 MKFIKLLIL
-39 VAFFGTGLLINTAL
+39 SFFALGMIINSAF
-53 AGGKLVIASNASDQA
+53 AGGKLVIASNASDAA
-68 PRAAFEEIVAKFQA
+68 PKKAFEDIVAKFQA
-82 ANPDID
+82 ANPDIE
-88 VQMNTTEHEAF
+88 VVLNTTEHEAF

-104 TILSADKGPDV
+104 TILAADKGPDV

-128 ADGLFGDISDV
+128 SDSLFADISDV
-139 WAQEGLASS
+139 WASEGWDSS

-153 ASVTFDGKQY
+153 PSVSFNGKQY
-163 ALPYSY
+163 AVPYSY
-169 YQWGVYY
+169 YQWGIYY

-181 DANGISIPKTYDE
+181 EANGISIPKTYDE
-194 FLNNCK
+194 FLDNCK

-209 VAIGTKF
+209 VAIGTKY
-216 LWTAAGWFDYLN
+216 LWTAAGWFDYIN
-228 LRTNGLDYHI
+228 MRTNGLDYHI
-238 DLMLGKTKYTD
+238 NLMLGKTKYTD
-249 EGVVNTF
+249 QGVVNTF
-256 KNWARAVEAGCFMDD
+256 KNWAKAIDAGCFMDD
-271 HQNYSWQEAQAPL
+271 HQNYSWQEAQPPL

-289 ASYLIGNFIVPNL
+289 ASYLIGNFIVNNL
-302 PEDTQSQLDFY
+302 PEETQAQLDFY
-313 QFPPINPNLEL
+313 QFPPIDPSLEL

-356 NLTFMNDVLKQL
+356 NLTAMNNVLGQL
-368 SPHSGSPAPTDRF
+368 STHSGSAAPSDRF
-381 LKAGAEMLSKSK
+381 QRAGAEMLSKSK

-421 ESMMDILEEI
+421 ENMMEILEEI

>member
-1 MFNLK
+1 MKLI
-6 YRINNLKLFKFFV
+6 RILV
-19 LLFKKFFKLG
+19 
-29 GYMKFLKLLL
+29 
-39 VAFFGTGLLINTAL
+39 VAFFTTGMLLNTTY

-104 TILSADKGPDV
+104 TILAADKGPDV

-139 WAQEGLASS
+139 WAQEGLANT

-153 ASVTFDGKQY
+153 PSITFGGKQY

-194 FLNNCK
+194 FLDNCK
-200 KLKAKGIAS
+200 KLSANGIAS

-256 KNWARAVEAGCFMDD
+256 KNWARAVEAGCFMDN

-302 PEDTQSQLDFY
+302 PEDTQAQLDFY
-313 QFPPINPNLEL
+313 QFPPIDPSLEL

-335 PANAQNVENGKK
+335 PSNAQNVENGKK
-347 FMAFFAQPE
+347 FMAFFSQPE
-356 NLTFMNDVLKQL
+356 NLTYMNDVLKQL

-381 LKAGAEMLSKSK
+381 LKAGSEMLSKSK

-415 DFMLEP
+415 EFMLDTD
-421 ESMMDILEEI
+421 SMMDILEEI

>member
-1 MFNLK
+1 
-6 YRINNLKLFKFFV
+6 
-19 LLFKKFFKLG
+19 
-29 GYMKFLKLLL
+29 MKIIKLLIL
-39 VAFFGTGLLINTAL
+39 SFFALGMIINSAF
-53 AGGKLVIASNASDQA
+53 AGGKLVIASNASDAA
-68 PRAAFEEIVAKFQA
+68 PRQAMEDIVAKFQA
-82 ANPDID
+82 ANPDIE
-88 VQMNTTEHEAF
+88 VVLNTTEHEAF

-104 TILSADKGPDV
+104 TILAADKGPDV

-128 ADGLFGDISDV
+128 ADGLFADVSDV
-139 WAQEGLASS
+139 WASEGWGNS
-148 MASTM
+148 MSSTM
-153 ASVTFDGKQY
+153 PSVTFNGKQY
-163 ALPYSY
+163 AVPYSY

-194 FLNNCK
+194 FLDNCK
-200 KLKAKGIAS
+200 KLKANGIAS
-209 VAIGTKF
+209 VAIGTKY
-216 LWTAAGWFDYLN
+216 LWTAAGWFDYIN

-256 KNWARAVEAGCFMDD
+256 KNWARAIDAGCFMDD

-289 ASYLIGNFIVPNL
+289 ASYLIGNFIVANL
-302 PEDTQSQLDFY
+302 PEETQGQLDFY
-313 QFPPINPNLEL
+313 QFPPIDPNLEL

-356 NLTFMNDVLKQL
+356 NLTAMNNVLQL
-368 SPHSGSPAPTDRF
+368 SPHSGSAAPSDRF
-381 LKAGAEMLSKSK
+381 QKAGAEMLSKSK

-421 ESMMDILEEI
+421 ESMMEILEEI

>member
-1 MFNLK
+1 
-6 YRINNLKLFKFFV
+6 
-19 LLFKKFFKLG
+19 
-29 GYMKFLKLLL
+29 MKIIKLLIL
-39 VAFFGTGLLINTAL
+39 SFFALGMIINSAF
-53 AGGKLVIASNASDQA
+53 AGGKLVIASNASDAA
-68 PRAAFEEIVAKFQA
+68 PKKAFEDIVAKFQA
-82 ANPDID
+82 ANPDIE
-88 VQMNTTEHEAF
+88 VVLNTTEHEAF

-104 TILSADKGPDV
+104 TILAADKGPDV

-128 ADGLFGDISDV
+128 SDGLFADISDV
-139 WAQEGLASS
+139 WASEGWDSS

-153 ASVTFDGKQY
+153 PSVTFNGKQY
-163 ALPYSY
+163 AVPYSY
-169 YQWGVYY
+169 YQWGIYY

-181 DANGISIPKTYDE
+181 EANGISIPKTYDE
-194 FLNNCK
+194 FLDNCK

-209 VAIGTKF
+209 VAIGTKY
-216 LWTAAGWFDYLN
+216 LWTAAGWFDYIN
-228 LRTNGLDYHI
+228 MRTNGLDYHI
-238 DLMLGKTKYTD
+238 NLMLGKTKYTD
-249 EGVVNTF
+249 QGVVNTF
-256 KNWARAVEAGCFMDD
+256 KNWAKAIDAGCFMDD
-271 HQNYSWQEAQAPL
+271 HQNYSWQEAQPPL

-289 ASYLIGNFIVPNL
+289 ASYLIGNFIVNNL
-302 PEDTQSQLDFY
+302 PEETQAQLDFY
-313 QFPPINPNLEL
+313 QFPPIDPSLEL

-356 NLTFMNDVLKQL
+356 NLTAMNNVLGQL
-368 SPHSGSPAPTDRF
+368 STHSGSAAPSDRF
-381 LKAGAEMLSKSK
+381 QKAGAEMLSKSK

-421 ESMMDILEEI
+421 ENMMEILEEI